1 MQIAIHAEIASM
13 QIIAIHAE
21 IVTLH
26 DVARA
31 SLLLPKMKQSSA
43 SGAVEGKRY
52 FVCVQYLPSWTH
64 KIYIASLFHK
74 GKGPFICLVIRV
86 IQHSELIRNNAC

>member
-1 MQIAIHAEIASM
+1 MQIAIHAEIASMQIIAIHAEIAIM

-43 SGAVEGKRY
+43 SGAVDGKRY
-52 FVCVQYLPSWTH
+52 FV
-64 KIYIASLFHK
+64 
-74 GKGPFICLVIRV
+74 
-86 IQHSELIRNNAC
+86 